1 MEQHRMDGRDP
12 AVSGAHLFLAGGIV
26 HLDPATA
33 VFEAMLVDFDRHQ
46 ASRNLKPDTRRA
58 RERLVRQ
65 LQAFTGAWPWQWTP
79 AHFEH
84 WSATHLEDG
93 RTPATMRG
101 YQGAIASFCAFIA
114 DARYQWPRV
123 CEQYFGSFPAQVCH
137 ELNRIRHTTDY
148 EGHPDG
154 NRPLSKQE
162 LTRLFEVANQRP
174 AQACRLGRKG
184 ELAAHR
190 DAALLLTILGWGLR
204 RTEASWLNVTDWRRN
219 PAHPQFGRFGQL
231 VVRRGKSARGSPPRR
246 RVVLTVFPWSVT
258 AVETYLAEVR
268 PRFVDRYPDTGAMF
282 PTERGQRITP
292 KQINARFASLR
303 EDAGL
308 DRHLGPHCLRHTYIT
323 TLLERG
329 WPLALVQEQS
339 GHSHAATTGIYTALS
354 DDFKNRWIYRVVGG
368 PFTLAEDKD
377 A

>member
-1 MEQHRMDGRDP
+1 MWRIKVRCYG
-12 AVSGAHLFLAGGIV
+12 
-26 HLDPATA
+26 TA
-33 VFEAMLVDFDRHQ
+33 
-46 ASRNLKPDTRRA
+46 P
-58 RERLVRQ
+58 
-65 LQAFTGAWPWQWTP
+65 
-79 AHFEH
+79 
-84 WSATHLEDG
+84 DG
-93 RTPATMRG
+93 RTGPGRKRRAPVSRRRNRAPRPSDGGVRGDAGRLRPPPGQPQPQTRYPPSPRAAGPPAPGVHRRLAVAVDPGALRALVGHTPRG
-101 YQGAIASFCAFIA
+101 WPHAGA

-282 PTERGQRITP
+282 PTERGQRIMP

-303 EDAGL
+303 EEAGL

-329 WPLALVQEQS
+329 WPLALVQEHFCFS
-339 GHSHAATTGIYTALS
+339 DAATT
-354 DDFKNRWIYRVVGG
+354 
-368 PFTLAEDKD
+368 E
-377 A
+377 